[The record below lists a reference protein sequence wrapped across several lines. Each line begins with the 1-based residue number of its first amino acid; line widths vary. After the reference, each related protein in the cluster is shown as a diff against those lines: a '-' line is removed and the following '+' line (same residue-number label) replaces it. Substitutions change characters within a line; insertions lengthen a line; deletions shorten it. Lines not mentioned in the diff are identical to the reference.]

1 MQIGVYGA
9 GYLGT
14 VISACL
20 ADFGT
25 PVICCHPDSSRMVEM
40 ARGNVPFYEK
50 NLNEVIR
57 RNVRSGRLIYST
69 DIESF
74 ARKAQVIF
82 LAEDGPENLTDLA
95 IRIAGAASKPPIL
108 SVTTPVSVGTV
119 SVIERKLAQAGLK
132 ATMVSQPVFFMP
144 GCAVEDF
151 NWPDRII
158 LGTSSNEAVL
168 AIKQIFHPLVMR
180 GVPVIV
186 TNHETA
192 ELVRESATAF
202 VATKISFINEL
213 ASLCERV
220 NADAVN
226 LSLALGLDKKIAP
239 RCLQPGAGMGG
250 LFAESDMDS
259 LAQLAQRNGVSLKVL
274 GAAREVNSRMTE
286 NMVEKVSGYVQS
298 VQNKDVGILGLAF
311 KPNTNSVA
319 GSSSVRLAQSL
330 VSHGARV
337 RAYDPVAIPDARMQL
352 NGTVHYCE
360 SPYAA
365 AEGADALVVGTGWPE
380 FRGLD
385 FDRIKQL
392 LKRPLIVDT
401 KNLLD
406 CARMRAMGFEYVGVG
421 RG

>member
-14 VISACL
+14 VVSACL

-25 PVICCHPDSSRMVEM
+25 PVSCCHPDSSQMVAM
-40 ARGNVPFYEK
+40 AQGSVPFHEK

-192 ELVRESATAF
+192 ELIRESATAF
-202 VATKISFINEL
+202 VATKISF
-213 ASLCERV
+213 
-220 NADAVN
+220 
-226 LSLALGLDKKIAP
+226 
-239 RCLQPGAGMGG
+239 
-250 LFAESDMDS
+250 
-259 LAQLAQRNGVSLKVL
+259 
-274 GAAREVNSRMTE
+274 
-286 NMVEKVSGYVQS
+286 
-298 VQNKDVGILGLAF
+298 
-311 KPNTNSVA
+311 
-319 GSSSVRLAQSL
+319 
-330 VSHGARV
+330 
-337 RAYDPVAIPDARMQL
+337 
-352 NGTVHYCE
+352 
-360 SPYAA
+360 
-365 AEGADALVVGTGWPE
+365 
-380 FRGLD
+380 
-385 FDRIKQL
+385 
-392 LKRPLIVDT
+392 
-401 KNLLD
+401 
-406 CARMRAMGFEYVGVG
+406 
-421 RG
+421 